1 MTLQVE
7 NAIWHA
13 FDYLAMDSGR
23 QNANKSKLK
32 VNIFIVM
39 NNSYKSFKAISFPL
53 KANPFTV
60 RGLNF
65 GIDRGNMKL
74 SPKHRN

>member
-32 VNIFIVM
+32 VNIFFIIMINIYILVQII
-39 NNSYKSFKAISFPL
+39 YL
-53 KANPFTV
+53 
-60 RGLNF
+60 
-65 GIDRGNMKL
+65 
-74 SPKHRN
+74 

>member
-1 MTLQVE
+1 MRLQVE

-39 NNSYKSFKAISFPL
+39 NNSYERFKAIS
-53 KANPFTV
+53 
-60 RGLNF
+60 
-65 GIDRGNMKL
+65 
-74 SPKHRN
+74 